1 MRVVRTRFGRVWF
14 PIYYGRCKM
23 RTLQLQPEE
32 QNNQHHSVLLL
43 LLLPLLAAAAAAD
56 DDDDDGDD
64 DDDDDDDGDDDLDV
78 EIRAVHYHHFFLL
91 PEFHT
96 LLR

>member
-32 QNNQHHSVLLL
+32 QNNQHHFVLLLL
-43 LLLPLLAAAAAAD
+43 LLLPLLVVAAA
-56 DDDDDGDD
+56 D
-64 DDDDDDDGDDDLDV
+64 DDDDDDDGDDDVDKRTYDNSEGGERRCPLWS
-78 EIRAVHYHHFFLL
+78 
-91 PEFHT
+91 
-96 LLR
+96 